1 MGVGASFALIG
12 IGGSRMT
19 REEKILYQQIH
30 LPKLLI
36 DWTAGF
42 ALSSYCGGTVG
53 VRRCSSRS
61 PRRSSPPS

>member
-1 MGVGASFALIG
+1 
-12 IGGSRMT
+12 MT